1 MSDYNL
7 QQDDQLEIIRV
18 IVHGELTKDS
28 GYEIITAARNKA
40 AETGYGILYDVR
52 NVVHRVSIADFF
64 FLPRKLEALKNS
76 PARHARAAV
85 VISPE
90 ITGEYHFYENV
101 TENVGLVFR
110 VFLDVEEAIAWLKET
125 KQG

>member
-18 IVHGELTKDS
+18 IVHGELTKDT
-28 GYEIITAARNKA
+28 GYEIITAARIKA

-52 NVVHRVSIADFF
+52 NVVHHVSIADFF
-64 FLPRKLEALKNS
+64 FLPRKLEALKKS
-76 PARHARAAV
+76 PTRNARAAV

-101 TENVGLVFR
+101 TENVGLVFK
-110 VFLDVEEAIAWLKET
+110 VFLDAEEAIAWLTET
-125 KQG
+125 SQG